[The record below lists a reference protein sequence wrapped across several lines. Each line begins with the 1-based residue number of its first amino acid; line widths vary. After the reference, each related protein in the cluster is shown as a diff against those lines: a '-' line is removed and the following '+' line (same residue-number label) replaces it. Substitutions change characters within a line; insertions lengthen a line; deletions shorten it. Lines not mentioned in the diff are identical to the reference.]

1 VYPAVFGARAANNAV
16 DALQKK
22 LLLNKITMRKL
33 SFSTIWMLLLIQY
46 VALTPIQ
53 AQKMP
58 KWFKIGVQAYTYR
71 NHIGQ
76 NPDKILDLIRDLGIQ
91 EIEGGGSKTLSN
103 ADFLKKCRERGI
115 AVVSTGCD
123 YNELKDNPTVV
134 VARAKEL
141 GVKMVM
147 CPWIPHQK
155 GKFNLQDAKNA
166 VDVFNKAGMLLKE
179 NDITLCYHNH
189 GFEFQPYMD
198 GTLMDYLIQK
208 TDSKYVSFEMDVFW
222 TIHGGASPA
231 SLLRKYPGRFKM
243 MHLKDIKKGVTGDL
257 TGGSGPEN
265 DVVLGT
271 GQADYDTIF
280 KLAKKNGI
288 KHFFIEDESDKEME
302 NVPLSIAFLKKIIPT
317 VK

>member
-1 VYPAVFGARAANNAV
+1 
-16 DALQKK
+16 
-22 LLLNKITMRKL
+22 MRKL
-33 SFSTIWMLLLIQY
+33 TLQIILSLFVLSIFSSLP
-46 VALTPIQ
+46 AQ

-71 NHIGQ
+71 NHMGQ
-76 NPDKILDLIRDLGIQ
+76 NPDKILDLVRDLGIQ
-91 EIEGGGSKTLSN
+91 EMEGGGSKTLSN
-103 ADFLKKCRERGI
+103 ADFLKKCQDRGI

-123 YNELKDNPTVV
+123 YNELKDNPAAVV
-134 VARAKEL
+134 TRAKEL

-166 VDVFNKAGMLLKE
+166 VDVFNKAGKLLKE
-179 NDITLCYHNH
+179 NGVTLCYHNH

-198 GTLMDYLIQK
+198 GTLMDYLVQK
-208 TDSKYVSFEMDVFW
+208 TDAKYVSFEMDIFW

-231 SLLRKYPGRFKM
+231 SLLRKYPSRFKM
-243 MHLKDIKKGVTGDL
+243 MHLKDIKKGITGDL

-271 GQADYDTIF
+271 GQADYETIF

-288 KHFFIEDESDKEME
+288 KHYFIEDESDKEME

-317 VK
+317 IK

>member
-1 VYPAVFGARAANNAV
+1 
-16 DALQKK
+16 
-22 LLLNKITMRKL
+22 MRKSL
-33 SFSTIWMLLLIQY
+33 FPIM
-46 VALTPIQ
+46 VALFLGNMLALWPLQ

-71 NHIGQ
+71 NHMSQ

-91 EIEGGGSKTLSN
+91 EIEGGGSKPLSN
-103 ADFLKKCRERGI
+103 ADFLKKCEVRGI

-123 YNELKDNPTVV
+123 YNELKDNPSVV
-134 VARAKEL
+134 VTRAREL

-147 CPWIPHQK
+147 CPWIPHQR

-166 VDVFNKAGMLLKE
+166 VEVFNKSGKLLRE
-179 NDITLCYHNH
+179 NGITLCYHNH

-208 TDSKYVSFEMDVFW
+208 TEPKYVSFQMDVFW

-231 SLLRKYPGRFKM
+231 SLLRKYPDRFKM
-243 MHLKDIKKGVTGDL
+243 MHLKDIKKGVKGDL

-271 GQADYDTIF
+271 GQAEYATIF

-302 NVPLSIAFLKKIIPT
+302 NVPLSIEFLRKIIPT

>member
-1 VYPAVFGARAANNAV
+1 
-16 DALQKK
+16 
-22 LLLNKITMRKL
+22 MRKSL
-33 SFSTIWMLLLIQY
+33 FSLF
-46 VALTPIQ
+46 LTLFFLNIFAFQSLQ

-71 NHIGQ
+71 NHMGQ

-103 ADFLKKCRERGI
+103 TEFLKKCQARGI
-115 AVVSTGCD
+115 SVVSTGCD
-123 YNELKDNPTVV
+123 YNELKDNPSVV
-134 VARAKEL
+134 VKRAKEL

-147 CPWIPHQK
+147 VPWIPHQK

-179 NDITLCYHNH
+179 NGITLCYHNH

-208 TDSKYVSFEMDVFW
+208 TDPKYVSFEMDIFW

-231 SLLRKYPGRFKM
+231 SLLRKYPNRFKM
-243 MHLKDIKKGVTGDL
+243 MHLKDIKKGITGDL

-271 GQADYDTIF
+271 GQADYEAIF

-302 NVPLSIAFLKKIIPT
+302 NVPLSIEFLKKIIPT

>member
-1 VYPAVFGARAANNAV
+1 
-16 DALQKK
+16 
-22 LLLNKITMRKL
+22 MRKSL
-33 SFSTIWMLLLIQY
+33 FSLF
-46 VALTPIQ
+46 LTLFFLNIFSLQSLQ

-71 NHIGQ
+71 NHMGQ

-103 ADFLKKCRERGI
+103 TEFLKKCQARGI
-115 AVVSTGCD
+115 SVVSTGCD
-123 YNELKDNPTVV
+123 YNELKDKPSVV
-134 VARAKEL
+134 VKRAKEL

-147 CPWIPHQK
+147 VPWIPHQK

-179 NDITLCYHNH
+179 NGITLCYHNH

-208 TDSKYVSFEMDVFW
+208 TDPKYVSFEMDIFW

-231 SLLRKYPGRFKM
+231 SLLRKYPNRFKM
-243 MHLKDIKKGVTGDL
+243 MHLKDIKKGITGDL

-271 GQADYDTIF
+271 GQADYEAIF

-302 NVPLSIAFLKKIIPT
+302 NVPLSIEFLKKIIPT

>member
-1 VYPAVFGARAANNAV
+1 
-16 DALQKK
+16 
-22 LLLNKITMRKL
+22 
-33 SFSTIWMLLLIQY
+33 
-46 VALTPIQ
+46 
-53 AQKMP
+53 MP

-71 NHIGQ
+71 NHMGE
-76 NPDKILDLIRDLGIQ
+76 NPDKILDLVRDLGIQ
-91 EIEGGGSKTLSN
+91 EMEGGGSKTLSN
-103 ADFLKKCRERGI
+103 ADFLKKCQDRGI

-123 YNELKDNPTVV
+123 YNELKDNPAAVV
-134 VARAKEL
+134 TRAKEL

-166 VDVFNKAGMLLKE
+166 VEVFNKAGKLLKE
-179 NDITLCYHNH
+179 NGVTLCYHNH

-208 TDSKYVSFEMDVFW
+208 TDPKYVSFEMDIFW

-231 SLLRKYPGRFKM
+231 SLLRKYPNRFSM

-271 GQADYDTIF
+271 GQADYETIF

-317 VK
+317 IK

>member
-1 VYPAVFGARAANNAV
+1 
-16 DALQKK
+16 
-22 LLLNKITMRKL
+22 MRKL
-33 SFSTIWMLLLIQY
+33 TVQIILSFFVLSVFASLS
-46 VALTPIQ
+46 AQ

-71 NHIGQ
+71 NHMGE
-76 NPDKILDLIRDLGIQ
+76 NPDKILDLVRDLGIQ
-91 EIEGGGSKTLSN
+91 EMEGGGSKTLSN
-103 ADFLKKCRERGI
+103 ADFLKKCQDRDI

-123 YNELKDNPTVV
+123 YNELKDNPAAVV
-134 VARAKEL
+134 TRAKEL

-166 VDVFNKAGMLLKE
+166 VEVFNKAGKLLKE
-179 NDITLCYHNH
+179 NGVTLCYHNH

-198 GTLMDYLIQK
+198 GTLMDYLVQK
-208 TDSKYVSFEMDVFW
+208 TDPKYVSFEMDIFW

-231 SLLRKYPGRFKM
+231 SLLRKYPNRFSM

-271 GQADYDTIF
+271 GQADYETIF

-317 VK
+317 IK

>member
-1 VYPAVFGARAANNAV
+1 V

-123 YNELKDNPTVV
+123 YNELKDNPAVV